1 MGYKVLDSKMD
12 DWNWKPRFDLDL
24 GQRCL
29 TIILYSWC
37 LRYFLQF
44 FGLGL
49 WLLDFITV
57 LFLFA
62 ALCKSSIQYSPDGKA
77 VLVTGCD
84 TGFGFQ
90 LAKKLHNDGF
100 KVFAGCLFAE
110 KEGATELRQYGID
123 VIQLNVTEE
132 KEWDACVDHIRNSKV
147 KLWGLVHNAGWSTF
161 GEVEWIPM
169 KTYRRIAVHVSMLE
183 PGNFLAGTKLF
194 DNEIINRTADD
205 MWQNMASEVK
215 NGYGED
221 FFNSRKELMKSYNN
235 SGMRDLSPVL
245 EGYSN
250 GLLDVFPQVRYQPAN
265 LQFKMRFFA
274 HNHLPE
280 SLFEWYYT

>member
-1 MGYKVLDSKMD
+1 MD

-90 LAKKLHNDGF
+90 LAKK
-100 KVFAGCLFAE
+100 
-110 KEGATELRQYGID
+110 T
-123 VIQLNVTEE
+123 T
-132 KEWDACVDHIRNSKV
+132 
-147 KLWGLVHNAGWSTF
+147 
-161 GEVEWIPM
+161 
-169 KTYRRIAVHVSMLE
+169 
-183 PGNFLAGTKLF
+183 
-194 DNEIINRTADD
+194 
-205 MWQNMASEVK
+205 
-215 NGYGED
+215 
-221 FFNSRKELMKSYNN
+221 
-235 SGMRDLSPVL
+235 
-245 EGYSN
+245 
-250 GLLDVFPQVRYQPAN
+250 
-265 LQFKMRFFA
+265 
-274 HNHLPE
+274 
-280 SLFEWYYT
+280 